1 MLITIFNFRKGIQV
15 LTVDYSGPEIK
26 MEISWSKQLEQ
37 ADRGFRAIF
46 LYADVVGVLYM
57 TYHHVEDAPSPLH
70 VLAFNRATD
79 RETDI
84 YVCSNTIPEEEIRVS
99 PQAVSLTQRTQDDLQ
114 VIWQNGQV
122 GTSFWNGNLYIH
134 SEYAHV
140 SYQQWVSKDLL
151 LYGESV
157 RPAVQ
162 TSLGRCA
169 IVEHPEDMRYGG
181 YVMDVEIEGILTT
194 QSVFG
199 VVALTIHTVLS
210 DIDAPDRFTLINF
223 WVIDDASL
231 IEARASNSLPTP
243 SLYPPAIVPGVVKE
257 SDLSTWYLC
266 HASNCGTY
274 IILLSENGEAQE
286 IMLYMVHFKL
296 PDHRFT
302 VHTIET
308 PPSVQ
313 VHLITGFF
321 VDEYRGIVTLY
332 QAKGEMYILN
342 FA

>member
-1 MLITIFNFRKGIQV
+1 ML
-15 LTVDYSGPEIK
+15 
-26 MEISWSKQLEQ
+26 
-37 ADRGFRAIF
+37 
-46 LYADVVGVLYM
+46 
-57 TYHHVEDAPSPLH
+57 
-70 VLAFNRATD
+70 
-79 RETDI
+79 
-84 YVCSNTIPEEEIRVS
+84 
-99 PQAVSLTQRTQDDLQ
+99 LTQRTHDDLQ
-114 VIWQNGQV
+114 DIWENGQV

-134 SEYAHV
+134 SECAHI
-140 SYQQWVSKDLL
+140 SYQQWVPKDLL

-162 TSLGRCA
+162 MSLGRCA
-169 IVEHPEDMRYGG
+169 FIEHPPEARDGRHVLG
-181 YVMDVEIEGILTT
+181 VEVEGILTT

-199 VVALTIHTVLS
+199 VVALTIHTVLG
-210 DIDAPDRFTLINF
+210 PDRFTLMHF

-231 IEARASNSLPTP
+231 IEAREFNSLPTP
-243 SLYPPAIVPGVVKE
+243 SLYPGIIVPGVVRE
-257 SDLSTWYLC
+257 SDLSSWYLC

-274 IILLSENGEAQE
+274 IILLSENGEAQV
-286 IMLYMVHFKL
+286 ISLYMVHFKL